1 MPTCWAADYKY
12 TALRPPALLYQF
24 IDLIFEIPLN
34 IPGVYYPIFHFV
46 TPFLVWNRATI
57 MLPQCEK
64 SKPWAGSSASGRL
77 VRLWRT
83 CVPQKHSNPVPP
95 TTYYQGVMLF
105 GMALFSLTMSE

>member
-46 TPFLVWNRATI
+46 TPFLVLNRASI

-64 SKPWAGSSASGRL
+64 SKPCAGSSASGRL
-77 VRLWRT
+77 MRLWRT
-83 CVPQKHSNPVPP
+83 YAPQKHSNPVPP
-95 TTYYQGVMLF
+95 ATYYQGVMLF